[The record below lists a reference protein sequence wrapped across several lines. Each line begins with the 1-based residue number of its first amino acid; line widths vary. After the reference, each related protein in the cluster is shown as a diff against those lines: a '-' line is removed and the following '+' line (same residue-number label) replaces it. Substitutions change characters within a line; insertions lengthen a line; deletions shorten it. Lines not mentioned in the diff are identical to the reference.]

1 MEICAESSD
10 TWAPDVSELI
20 IDAASVITPT
30 ERFAPGR
37 VVVRDGIIE
46 AVGVPSDVR
55 IDGQAERIDA
65 TDLTLV
71 PGFIDPHVHGCAGV
85 DVMDAT
91 SDSIGRISRT
101 LARYGTT
108 AFLPTT
114 VSSRSDV
121 LGSVIERL
129 GSVLHESFAGA
140 APLGLH
146 LEGPFISIA
155 RRGAHRAANL
165 QHPNPLLF
173 AEWNKQSRGMLKLI
187 TMAPELDSAETVARL
202 AHDSGVVVAIGHSD
216 ASYDEAR
223 DAIDKGACYAVHTF
237 NAMRPFTHR
246 DPGVVGAVLDDERV
260 FAEIIAD
267 GVHVSPE
274 VVRIFSRAKRVDR
287 VILAT
292 DAISATGM
300 PDGEYVLGTDSVR
313 VTGGVCRDADG
324 RLAGSTLTQDAA
336 LKNYIQWTGVRLED
350 ALMGLTLNPA
360 RALKLDGRGQIAPG
374 ARADLVLLDSELHV
388 VKTLV
393 AGKIVVETNSWTN

>member
-1 MEICAESSD
+1 METCEKSSD
-10 TWAPDVSELI
+10 TWARDVSELI

-37 VVVRDGIIE
+37 VVIRDGIIE
-46 AVGVPSDVR
+46 AVGVISDVR
-55 IDGQAERIDA
+55 IDARAERIDA
-65 TDLTLV
+65 TDLAIV

-91 SDSIGRISRT
+91 TDSIGRISRT
-101 LARYGTT
+101 LAKHGTT

-114 VSSRSDV
+114 VSSPADV

-129 GSVLHESFAGA
+129 GSVLRESFAGA
-140 APLGLH
+140 TPLGLH
-146 LEGPFISIA
+146 LEGPFISVA
-155 RRGAHRAANL
+155 RRGTHRAASL
-165 QHPNPLLF
+165 QHPSPLLF
-173 AEWNKQSRGMLKLI
+173 AEWNKQSAGMLKLI

-216 ASYDEAR
+216 ASYEEAR

-237 NAMRPFTHR
+237 NAMRPLMHR